1 MCFQVFLFS
10 FSLSVLIFSSDRT
23 NRKEKWQP
31 LLAVSPFFFIGQRY
45 KPTHTHTHTHT
56 HIYVQKRHISSTRR
70 KERSDPCV
78 CMPKSQTHTNAHWV
92 AVSRSGRMDTNDDGV
107 ASGTTSRKKN
117 KEERQQQIEKQTKIP
132 STGCL
137 TPWTYTECI
146 LSFIHS
152 GIPSVYVTG
161 GNTFNILHI
170 LFCGPQICL
179 STTIPTDAYR

>member
-1 MCFQVFLFS
+1 MATAS
-10 FSLSVLIFSSDRT
+10 GRLS
-23 NRKEKWQP
+23 
-31 LLAVSPFFFIGQRY
+31 FFFYRPAIQ
-45 KPTHTHTHTHT
+45 THTHTHT

-161 GNTFNILHI
+161 GNTFTILHI
-170 LFCGPQICL
+170 LFCGPQIL
-179 STTIPTDAYR
+179 FVDDDPDNDAYR